1 MPDVVLISFKFD
13 KWNKERTSFR
23 ERF

>member
-13 KWNKERTSFR
+13 KWTKNGHHFCIR
-23 ERF
+23 